1 MGAKKNLDDLD
12 KNLIRH
18 LSEDGRMPAKNLA
31 EKLDISNPTVN
42 TRMKQL
48 INSGVLKIAGLVD
61 IFRAKGLI
69 MALVAVGVE
78 DDSRLDETLTKISE
92 LEDVH
97 SAYAVT
103 GRYDIFAEVVFH
115 GDMEELYLFM
125 SQRLP
130 SLENIGSSESF
141 VIMKAKK
148 KWILLPPKLLS
159 RWD

>member
-1 MGAKKNLDDLD
+1 MKSKKNLDDLD

-18 LSEDGRMPAKNLA
+18 LSEDGRMQAKTLA
-31 EKLDISNPTVN
+31 EKLDISNPTIN
-42 TRMKQL
+42 ARMKNL
-48 INSGVLKIAGLVD
+48 ISSGALKIAGLVD
-61 IFRAKGLI
+61 IFRVKGLI
-69 MALVAVGVE
+69 MALVAIVVK

-103 GRYDIFAEVVFH
+103 GRYDVFAEVVFH
-115 GDMEELYLFM
+115 GDIEELYLFM

-130 SLENIGSSESF
+130 SIDNIGSSESF

-148 KWILLPPKLLS
+148 KWVLLPPNFLS